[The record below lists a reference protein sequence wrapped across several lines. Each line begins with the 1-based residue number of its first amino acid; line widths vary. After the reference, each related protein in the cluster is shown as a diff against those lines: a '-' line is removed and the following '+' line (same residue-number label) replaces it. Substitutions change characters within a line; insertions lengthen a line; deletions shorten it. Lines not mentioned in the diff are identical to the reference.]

1 MQPIAE
7 LQVQTVLRKVNIG
20 KSFFL
25 PGFYRLNDARDFCN
39 LRFLTVLTA
48 RKKVIFA
55 LGKLSDIG
63 KAFSVMIVSAAP
75 RHFGIKDR
83 LHHSDDHIDALGIAK
98 LLVHLFFGS
107 ASEIVLVFFLKRTGR
122 FSGFPVIKVY
132 DPSCNLL
139 FFISVK
145 MFDFFCCQIPVTS
158 DQFVYT
164 VCHLRPTQKHISD
177 SVLVKPACK
186 SQSFAI
192 VALVLSAAIRTT
204 DAVFIRKKLCSFLL
218 VLVSQEERIDT
229 EFPLRNMV
237 AGTNQMIVY
246 LILRQVVFRRENI
259 FLLRVFHRITAIAA
273 DKHFYKLRCVTLA
286 SAGFTRQCIHRFLKD
301 GNKRLGSPRLMQCRK
316 EENDLFL
323 IVVLGRLFRELC
335 VSQKIPVDIRH
346 FLCHRLIINSNRA

>member
-1 MQPIAE
+1 MQPISE
-7 LQVQTVLRKVNIG
+7 LQVQTVLRKVNIQRP
-20 KSFFL
+20 FFL
-25 PGFYRLNDARDFCN
+25 PGFYRLNDARGCCN
-39 LRFLTVLTA
+39 LFFLTVLTA

-63 KAFSVMIVSAAP
+63 KDFSVMIISAAP
-75 RHFGIKDR
+75 RHFGIKLR
-83 LHHSDDHIDALGIAK
+83 LHHSDDLIDALGIAK
-98 LLVHLFFGS
+98 LLVHLFFGI
-107 ASEIVLVFFLKRTGR
+107 ASEIVLVLFLKRTRR

-145 MFDFFCCQIPVTS
+145 MFNFFCCQVSVTS

-177 SVLVKPACK
+177 SVLVKPASE

-192 VALVLSAAIRTT
+192 MALVLSAAIRTT

-218 VLVSQEERIDT
+218 VLISQEERIDT

-237 AGTNQMIVY
+237 AGTDQMIVY

-259 FLLRVFHRITAIAA
+259 FLLQVFHRITAITA
-273 DKHFYKLRCVTLA
+273 DKHFYKLRRVTLA
-286 SAGFTRQCIHRFLKD
+286 SAGFPRQCIHRFLKD
-301 GNKRLGSPRLMQCRK
+301 GNKRLCFPRLVQCRK

-323 IVVLGRLFRELC
+323 IVVLGRVFRELC

-346 FLCHRLIINSNRA
+346 FLRHGLIINSNRA